1 MTRKL
6 SDGAIWL
13 AIGFLSSYLVHLFPM
28 FVGQILLPLHFIVL
42 LAGRLSGAAAGS
54 TVGLALPLI
63 TAITLGRP
71 PLQPP
76 IALFMAAELL
86 CYGLIMGL
94 MKEKNVYVALIYS
107 WIAGRVVFS
116 FAVLVVGPMLGFRM
130 DTFSSL
136 MISFALGIPGALVQL
151 LLIPTISKRVRSS
164 QEA

>member
-28 FVGQILLPLHFIVL
+28 FVGQVLLPLHFVVL
-42 LAGRLSGAAAGS
+42 LAGKLSGPAVGS
-54 TVGLALPLI
+54 TVGFALPLV

-76 IALFMAAELL
+76 IALFMSAELL

-94 MKEKNVYVALIYS
+94 MKEKNVYMALVYS

-116 FAVLVVGPMLGFRM
+116 FAVLVVGPMLGLQM

-136 MISFALGIPGALVQL
+136 MVSVALGIPGAMVQF
-151 LLIPTISKRVRSS
+151 LLIPTISKRVKLS
-164 QEA
+164 QES